1 MSSSS
6 PSSCAQFSQSS
17 PEDFVLLQHSQAS
30 YFGSLFPNQDRDR
43 ILSVS
48 RSQSSSPVGP
58 GSESFSPILTM
69 VPGRTTHTGISL
81 PTSSYTAKRPTRATR
96 KRNRPTPHAKVE
108 QRYRQKVSD
117 NLLSLAE
124 VLPSGTYQPLGDME
138 DMFKRSSAG
147 SKAEIIDAATRYIA
161 ETWTS
166 YKKMAKGNI
175 DLADRTNEMRKLALC
190 EDCPVRNL
198 VSEYSKDSPVLQSG
212 CVANGGAA
220 CWTG

>member
-30 YFGSLFPNQDRDR
+30 YLGPLLSNHDRDR

-48 RSQSSSPVGP
+48 RSQSSSPLGP
-58 GSESFSPILTM
+58 GLESLSPILTM
-69 VPGRTTHTGISL
+69 VPGHTTHTGTS
-81 PTSSYTAKRPTRATR
+81 PTPSSTVKRPTRATR

-108 QRYRQKVSD
+108 QIYRQKLSD

-124 VLPSGTYQPLGDME
+124 TLPSGTYQPSGDIE
-138 DMFKRSSAG
+138 DMFKRSSAK
-147 SKAEIIDAATRYIA
+147 SKAAIIDAATRYIA

-166 YKKMAKGNI
+166 YKAMRKGNI

-198 VSEYSKDSPVLQSG
+198 VSRYSKGSPVLQSG
-212 CVANGGAA
+212 CVANGGAG
-220 CWTG
+220 C